1 MEKSQPEDKDF
12 FHNEFNTHK
21 YV

>member
-12 FHNEFNTHK
+12 FSRTRHCR
-21 YV
+21 V